1 MHRSHKI
8 QAVINQQ
15 VLYTREDKEYDL
27 IKACL
32 SNDRKAQKALYER
45 YCNSMYTSAYRIL
58 NDHELARD
66 ATQETFI
73 QVFKILE
80 QFQFRSTLGAW
91 IKTIVIHTSLKI
103 LKKQKAF
110 VFVDLSDSIK
120 LISWDEP
127 MSGEY
132 LEKAILSLPSG
143 YRVIFLLIEVE
154 GYKHREVAEMLNI
167 SEGTSKSQ
175 LFHAKKYLKTI
186 LSAPNK

>member
-1 MHRSHKI
+1 
-8 QAVINQQ
+8 
-15 VLYTREDKEYDL
+15 
-27 IKACL
+27 
-32 SNDRKAQKALYER
+32 
-45 YCNSMYTSAYRIL
+45 MYTSAYRIL

-186 LSAPNK
+186 LSASNK

>member
-1 MHRSHKI
+1 
-8 QAVINQQ
+8 
-15 VLYTREDKEYDL
+15 
-27 IKACL
+27 
-32 SNDRKAQKALYER
+32 
-45 YCNSMYTSAYRIL
+45 MYTSAYRIL

-73 QVFKILE
+73 KVFKILE

-186 LSAPNK
+186 LSASNK